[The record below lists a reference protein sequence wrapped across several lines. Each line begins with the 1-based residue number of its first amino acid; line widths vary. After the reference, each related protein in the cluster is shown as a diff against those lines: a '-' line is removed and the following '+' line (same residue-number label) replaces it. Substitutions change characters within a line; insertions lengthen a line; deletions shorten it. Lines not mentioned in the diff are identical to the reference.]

1 MKEANKENKLER
13 SQMNRVRPEQREEQ
27 LQDYLKIATDKNTGK
42 VDNTLYNSLVKS
54 YDDNHLVVGVRIDN
68 WLVIKESSPE
78 ASKLVDT
85 INSNFASLNALI
97 EKSNILLAKKG
108 SEVLGIPRATHK
120 VEIIIPKTETKS
132 EA

>member
-27 LQDYLKIATDKNTGK
+27 LQDYLKIATDKDGK

-85 INSNFASLNALI
+85 INNNFASLNALI

-120 VEIIIPKTETKS
+120 VEIIIPKTETSK
-132 EA
+132 A